1 MRRKAAP
8 RLPRLEE
15 FETTPQPYRSARG
28 VASGRLGQAGPR
40 SLHAN
45 AAQTPQTRAG
55 RGGNEARQGVA
66 GEQQAAPSHHRLP
79 RFPSSRHGAWP
90 SPSRRFG
97 RSRHRSGKM
106 PQGDHLASVGRV
118 SGPHRGQARSEP
130 ALQLQAQRLKEAHS
144 RQGHLRPLRETSAG
158 GGAAPRDSLPP
169 RPLRQRAGLRPHRHG
184 GTLAPGQTI
193 TRPGCVHGNAT
204 GAGKN
209 KTPAGI
215 PAGVLS
221 DALPRHRGDPRPIR
235 RRAAWCSRRPPA
247 ASRRKAWA
255 GRRNARRAA
264 GCGRTLPPHSRK

>member
-90 SPSRRFG
+90 SRSRRFG
-97 RSRHRSGKM
+97 RSRHRSGQM

-130 ALQLQAQRLKEAHS
+130 ALQLQARRLKEAHS
-144 RQGHLRPLRETSAG
+144 RQGHLSRSGRHRPVAEQRRATHC
-158 GGAAPRDSLPP
+158 
-169 RPLRQRAGLRPHRHG
+169 PLARSGKERGLRPHRRG
-184 GTLAPGQTI
+184 GTLGPWPDDHAA
-193 TRPGCVHGNAT
+193 RLRAWE
-204 GAGKN
+204 
-209 KTPAGI
+209 
-215 PAGVLS
+215 
-221 DALPRHRGDPRPIR
+221 RHRRRQKQDAGGDPRR
-235 RRAAWCSRRPPA
+235 RVVERTST
-247 ASRRKAWA
+247 ASRRSAAYSPPRSVVFTAATSCFSEKGLGRKAKCSEG
-255 GRRNARRAA
+255 GRLRANASSA
-264 GCGRTLPPHSRK
+264 